1 MHPAGLFW
9 PLCLEEVHHKSMAVP
24 VVPLPLMVGGD
35 NVFACLLILAYSL
48 HVYGGLSR
56 FFIVVVVGWWSHA
69 PPLVQTL
76 SDCSV

>member
-9 PLCLEEVHHKSMAVP
+9 PLCLEEVLHKSMAVS

-48 HVYGGLSR
+48 HVHGGLFAVFYCR
-56 FFIVVVVGWWSHA
+56 RGGMVEPC
-69 PPLVQTL
+69 PPAGAAFE
-76 SDCSV
+76 